1 MNIYQIDQEILNC
14 IDETGEVIDMDRLME
29 LQMEREQ
36 KCENVACWI
45 VDLNAEVKAIR
56 EQRIILAERLAA
68 AEAKAEQLKKYLAE
82 ALCGE
87 KLKTGRVSV
96 SYRKSTS
103 TEIDEGTVLPDEYQR
118 VKIETEPDK
127 TKIKEALSSGADIP
141 GCRLVTKTSV
151 IVK

>member
-1 MNIYQIDQEILNC
+1 MNIYQIDREILNC
-14 IDETGEVIDMDRLME
+14 VDEFGEVVDLERLME

-45 VDLNAEVKAIR
+45 IDLAAESKAIKEQEAVLKARR
-56 EQRIILAERLAA
+56 EACD
-68 AEAKAEQLKKYLAE
+68 AKADSLKRYLLD
-82 ALCGE
+82 ALGGE

-103 TEIDEGTVLPDEYQR
+103 TEIDDVDVVPEEFMR
-118 VKIETEPDK
+118 VKTTIEPDK
-127 TKIKEALSSGADIP
+127 TAIKEALSSGTEIN

-151 IVK
+151 VVK